1 MKKFYFW
8 YLLILIIVALLP
20 QMVEAQQ
27 NRTQQESSTHVTANE
42 AQEVGLLFLNANTSN
57 RLRSSSSLQMT
68 TAYRTAQGDTAFY
81 VFNTANG
88 FVMVA
93 ADRCATP
100 ILGYSDEGQFDIH
113 NIPIQMQEYLQG
125 FVEQIAYGIN
135 NLTEEDE
142 TTSQRW
148 QEVRSSGHLRNTRNN
163 NHVDPLITANWGQGC
178 YYNVMCPEFS
188 DGDCGHAKVGCVAT
202 AMGMIMHYWG
212 YPSHGTG
219 SWNGVNFGETTY
231 NWENMPNQL
240 GQNST
245 QEEVNA
251 VATLLWH
258 CGIAVHM
265 AYSGNSSAAFSYD
278 VPYAL
283 SHYFNYS
290 VGSWDDLEDWS
301 QEEQLER
308 IKNNLNT
315 LCPLYFNSVSE
326 IPQHTGH
333 GWVCDGYDSS
343 DLLHFNWGWSGLGNG
358 YYVLNAHNVTG
369 YEFNNNTHVI
379 FNIIPRCEVDSAF
392 TVIVTS
398 NSVEGNVTG
407 GGAYNCSDQCAVT
420 ASPNEGVQFD
430 YWTENGRYIS
440 SDSCYIFGVTQN
452 RELEAHF
459 SEEKVRINAGCNPI
473 IGGTVRG
480 NSNTTLLSYDN
491 GIVDC
496 ACGGEEMNSW
506 GVMFPSEKLGGQ
518 QNLLLTKV
526 IFWEW
531 SRFYGEV
538 LIYQGGSDNPDS
550 LIYQQPFH
558 SSGIGG
564 FAEIPILP
572 SLEIDTTK
580 NLWIVLHNFTGF
592 YVAAYSTNNDHP
604 DNAHWVGYK
613 NGNQEWG
620 ANVTWYGNWM
630 IRGYLESAG
639 TNSSQAEDFWIG
651 DFYEGDTCII
661 TAIPND
667 GSTFANWTK
676 NGEVVSTD
684 STYAFLVTD
693 TGNYVANFNVNSYDI
708 SVTTNPQDSGIFI
721 CLGAGTYYHGETCTL
736 QAYTDGSM
744 SNNDGYERYRFVNW
758 TKDGVV
764 VSTNDKYS
772 FIVTEDA
779 NYVANFCYYYE
790 ITTSV
795 NPEWGG
801 RTNGADFYLHGSIA
815 TLTAVPNYGYTFVNW
830 KHNGTIVSTDA
841 IYSFT
846 VIDGVGGWYEATF
859 EPGFEIVTSSNP
871 TTGGEVSG
879 AGTYVPDA
887 TATLIATPNPGY
899 IFSRWNDGNKNNP
912 RTITVTQDTSF
923 TAYFGVCSD
932 TNVVETVIVCGSYT
946 WIDGITYTESNNT
959 ATYTLTNAAG
969 CDSTVT
975 LHLTINNPV
984 HTSTTET
991 TCVSYTWTAG
1001 TGTTYTESGIYLHS
1015 HEDAN
1020 GCIQVDTLHL
1030 TINNPVHTATTETA
1044 CESYTWTAGTGTTYT
1059 ESGTYLHSHEDANGC
1074 MQVDTLHLTINNPV
1088 HTVTTEMVCGSYTWT
1103 TGTGITYT
1111 ESGTY
1116 LHSHEDA
1123 NGCTQV
1129 DTLHL
1134 TINNPVHTAIIE
1146 TVCVSYTWTTGTGTT
1161 YTESGTY
1168 LHSHEDT
1175 NGCIQVDT
1183 LHLTI
1188 NNPVH
1193 TATTE
1198 TVCGSYTWTA
1208 GTGTTYTESGTYLHS
1223 HEDANGCLQVDTLH
1237 LTINNPVHTVT
1248 TETVCGSYTWTTGTG
1263 ITYTE
1268 SGTYL
1273 HSHEDVHGCTQV
1285 DTLYLT
1291 INNPVHTATIETVCG
1306 SYTWTTGTGI
1316 TYTESGTYLHSH
1328 EDVNGCIQVD
1338 TLHLTINNPV
1348 HTATTE
1354 TACGS
1359 YTWATGTGITY
1370 TESGTYLHSHEDAR
1384 GCTQVDTLHL
1394 TINNPVHTVTT
1405 ETVCGSYTWTTG
1417 TGITYTESGT
1427 YFHSHEDVN
1436 GCLQVDTLHLTI
1448 NTPTAGDTTAIV
1460 CGNFNWYEYFDLT
1473 QSGDYT
1479 HTLTNA
1485 AGCDSTVIL
1494 HLTVNQPVTTTST
1507 ATICDSELPYVWNGL
1522 TFNEAGTQSL
1532 TLQAANGCDSII
1544 DMTITVNPSV
1554 TIEAYLT
1561 ISDNDLPYTYGDTT
1575 FMPGTVQSGDYTF
1588 NFTSADGCDSII
1600 ILHLTVETGINN
1612 HDINASMKVYPN
1624 PTAGVLNVEL
1634 TINNVQSGDVAVQ
1647 IYDMYGKLLD
1657 MVNVGNT
1664 DAMNRIPT
1672 GRSMDSYGEANT
1684 YGLSAQT
1691 TQIDL
1696 SSYANGV
1703 YFIKAVAEG
1712 NVVAIRKIVKNR

>member
-113 NIPIQMQEYLQG
+113 NIPIQMPEYLQG

-1030 TINNPVHTATTETA
+1030 TISNPVHTATTEVA
-1044 CESYTWTAGTGTTYT
+1044 CENFTWNGESYT
-1059 ESGTYLHSHEDANGC
+1059 ESGDYTYSHENA
-1074 MQVDTLHLTINNPV
+1074 
-1088 HTVTTEMVCGSYTWT
+1088 
-1103 TGTGITYT
+1103 
-1111 ESGTY
+1111 
-1116 LHSHEDA
+1116 
-1123 NGCTQV
+1123 
-1129 DTLHL
+1129 
-1134 TINNPVHTAIIE
+1134 
-1146 TVCVSYTWTTGTGTT
+1146 
-1161 YTESGTY
+1161 
-1168 LHSHEDT
+1168 
-1175 NGCIQVDT
+1175 
-1183 LHLTI
+1183 
-1188 NNPVH
+1188 
-1193 TATTE
+1193 
-1198 TVCGSYTWTA
+1198 
-1208 GTGTTYTESGTYLHS
+1208 
-1223 HEDANGCLQVDTLH
+1223 
-1237 LTINNPVHTVT
+1237 
-1248 TETVCGSYTWTTGTG
+1248 
-1263 ITYTE
+1263 
-1268 SGTYL
+1268 
-1273 HSHEDVHGCTQV
+1273 
-1285 DTLYLT
+1285 
-1291 INNPVHTATIETVCG
+1291 
-1306 SYTWTTGTGI
+1306 
-1316 TYTESGTYLHSH
+1316 
-1328 EDVNGCIQVD
+1328 NGCIQVD

-1354 TACGS
+1354 TACGF
-1359 YTWATGTGITY
+1359 
-1370 TESGTYLHSHEDAR
+1370 
-1384 GCTQVDTLHL
+1384 
-1394 TINNPVHTVTT
+1394 
-1405 ETVCGSYTWTTG
+1405 YTWTTG

-1427 YFHSHEDVN
+1427 YLYSHEDSN
-1436 GCLQVDTLHLTI
+1436 GCIQVDTLHLTI
-1448 NTPTAGDTTAIV
+1448 NNPAHTATTETACVSYTWATGTGTTYTESGTYLHSHEDVHGCTQVDT
-1460 CGNFNWYEYFDLT
+1460 
-1473 QSGDYT
+1473 
-1479 HTLTNA
+1479 
-1485 AGCDSTVIL
+1485 L
-1494 HLTVNQPVTTTST
+1494 HLTVNQPVTTISS
-1507 ATICDSELPYVWNGL
+1507 ATICDSELPYVWNGV

-1532 TLQAANGCDSII
+1532 TLQAVNGCDSVVTLTLTVNQSATGVDEQEACDSFEWIDGVTYTTSTDLPTYTVESGAANGCDSI
-1544 DMTITVNPSV
+1544 V
-1554 TIEAYLT
+1554 TLHLT
-1561 ISDNDLPYTYGDTT
+1561 INESATLEFTIVTNESCYVWNGVEYCET
-1575 FMPGTVQSGDYTF
+1575 GDYTQ
-1588 NFTSADGCDSII
+1588 TLQTEDGCDSVVT
-1600 ILHLTVETGINN
+1600 LHLTIETGISD
-1612 HDINASMKVYPN
+1612 HSLNANMNVYPN
-1624 PTAGVLNVEL
+1624 PTSNIVKVEL
-1634 TINNVQSGDVAVQ
+1634 TINNGQSNSVAIQ
-1647 IYDMYGKLLD
+1647 LYDMYGKLLD
-1657 MVNVGNT
+1657 MVNVGHT
-1664 DAMNRIPT
+1664 DAMNRVPT
-1672 GRSMDSYGEANT
+1672 GHSMDASNMSNT
-1684 YGLSAQT
+1684 YGMFAQT

-1696 SSYANGV
+1696 SRYANGV
-1703 YFIKAVAEG
+1703 YFIKAVSEG
-1712 NVVAIRKIVKNR
+1712 DVLAVRKVVKN